1 MHDLSGFQIVVLG
14 VVLMAL
20 CAVPTCVLGYILA
33 RAFRRVQDENRD
45 LLQANLALSSKP
57 AAVQLAIATEQ
68 TERAQI
74 EADARS
80 ESPTPRRVY
89 AGAG

>member
-1 MHDLSGFQIVVLG
+1 MHDLSGFEFTVI
-14 VVLMAL
+14 AL
-20 CAVPTCVLGYILA
+20 ALLCMCAIPTCVLGYILA

-45 LLQANLALSSKP
+45 LLQANLALSAKP

-74 EADARS
+74 EADVEQSRAKAR
-80 ESPTPRRVY
+80 RAY

>member
-1 MHDLSGFQIVVLG
+1 MHDLSGFEFTVIALA
-14 VVLMAL
+14 LLLL
-20 CAVPTCVLGYILA
+20 CAIPTCVLGYILA

-74 EADARS
+74 EADARTD
-80 ESPTPRRVY
+80 SPMPRRHY